1 MREATTIPSTHR
13 QPVHPER
20 PSALDLILQRKA
32 PVQMSNGVVAMGI
45 GANWSHHSKPEAAI
59 PLKHQYRLRR
69 PLAMGLQ
76 KRHAELLSH
85 FRPLRPLTKPAQQR
99 VHLGKR
105 NERGPLG
112 IRDQDQTVQPLHLLE
127 QLFNRGKHGGERKRQ
142 GAQSLIFSLF
152 STTSGRFV
160 ARDTLKHSQAQALRS
175 SAPIC
180 WATKGR

>member
-59 PLKHQYRLRR
+59 PLEHQHRLRR

-105 NERGPLG
+105 NERGESVTRIKPSNHCTSWSSSSIVG
-112 IRDQDQTVQPLHLLE
+112 SMA
-127 QLFNRGKHGGERKRQ
+127 GKGNAK
-142 GAQSLIFSLF
+142 
-152 STTSGRFV
+152 
-160 ARDTLKHSQAQALRS
+160 K
-175 SAPIC
+175 PNP
-180 WATKGR
+180 